1 MKPPTECKQIIVGV
15 TGASGAI
22 YARRLIECL
31 CDADAAVHLV
41 VTPNGK
47 RLLSDE
53 LGLAEVSVRTL
64 LGRDCD
70 RVTIHPYRDVGSV
83 IGSGSFRTDGM
94 IVCPCSGNTLA
105 AIAAGLA
112 GNLLDRAAAV
122 TLKEGRRLV
131 LVPRE
136 MPLSR
141 IELQNALRLSEAGA
155 IICPASP
162 GFYML
167 PTTIE
172 DLVDFVVGK
181 LLDLMNVPHQL
192 NTRWADRLETT
203 AKPRGEPRSH
213 PRSES
218 GAGSA
223 TLPGQ
228 APPRS
233 E

>member
-1 MKPPTECKQIIVGV
+1 MKSPSDGKQIVVGV

-31 CDADAAVHLV
+31 CEACVTVHLV

-53 LGLAEVSVRTL
+53 LGLADISVNTL
-64 LGRDCD
+64 LGRTSD
-70 RVTIHPYRDVGSV
+70 RIIIHPYRDVGSV

-105 AIAAGLA
+105 AVAAGLS

-122 TLKEGRRLV
+122 TLKEGRRLI

-136 MPLSR
+136 MPMSR

-181 LLDLMNVPHQL
+181 LLDLIDVAHPL
-192 NTRWADRLETT
+192 NTRWADRLEIP
-203 AKPRGEPRSH
+203 AIP
-213 PRSES
+213 
-218 GAGSA
+218 AGNRPK
-223 TLPGQ
+223 T
-228 APPRS
+228 
-233 E
+233 

>member
-1 MKPPTECKQIIVGV
+1 MKPSSEGKQIIVGV

-31 CDADAAVHLV
+31 CDAGATVHLV

-53 LGLAEVSVRTL
+53 LGLAEVSVRAL

-70 RVTIHPYRDVGSV
+70 RVIIHPYRDVGSV

-122 TLKEGRRLV
+122 TLKEGRRLI

-136 MPLSR
+136 MPMNR

-181 LLDLMNVPHQL
+181 LLDLVDVAHQL
-192 NTRWADRLETT
+192 NTRWADRLETS
-203 AKPRGEPRSH
+203 AKH
-213 PRSES
+213 PGNR
-218 GAGSA
+218 
-223 TLPGQ
+223 PQ
-228 APPRS
+228 A
-233 E
+233 